1 MREDKTKI
9 IEILKMIKVL
19 LFQNQQSRHSPYSTL
34 FLYTGRTKCS
44 KYNLVKLFLQLTSL
58 TENFNVCKF
67 SKTDLSMFFCFF
79 LSYYLLEPIES
90 SSMKQLVVTEL
101 SVVCGRDE
109 TLKTPC
115 EESQQ
120 LVSEY

>member
-9 IEILKMIKVL
+9 IEILKMIKIL
-19 LFQNQQSRHSPYSTL
+19 LFQNQQSRHRPYSTL

-44 KYNLVKLFLQLTSL
+44 KYKPVKVFLQLTSL

-115 EESQQ
+115 EESHQ